1 MDEFRSI
8 LGDHCDEDQA
18 SFAILK
24 HNFDLE
30 RAIDE
35 VLSKGQCGV
44 IMIML
49 NVLSIEINGIIEYNM
64 KSQKSAVK
72 LNTEITILF
81 E

>member
-18 SFAILK
+18 SYAILK

-35 VLSKGQCGV
+35 VLSKG
-44 IMIML
+44 
-49 NVLSIEINGIIEYNM
+49 
-64 KSQKSAVK
+64 
-72 LNTEITILF
+72 
-81 E
+81 